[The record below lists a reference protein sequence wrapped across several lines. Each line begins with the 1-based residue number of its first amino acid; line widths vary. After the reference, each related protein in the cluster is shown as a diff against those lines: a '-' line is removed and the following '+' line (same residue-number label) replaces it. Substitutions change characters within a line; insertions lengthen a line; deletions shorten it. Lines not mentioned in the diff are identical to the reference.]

1 MMINHEVRGNGPPL
15 IFLAGLGLD
24 LTVWNPLAALLKD
37 RFTCLLVDNRGSGKS
52 DAPTGPYTIEEM
64 AADTIGLARSLHVD
78 RFAVVGHS
86 MGGLVALQL
95 AADFPEAISG
105 LLLLSTA
112 RGGRSDALG
121 STPDAI
127 AAMGR
132 TRGPVEEIVRE
143 TLAVCVSE
151 DFYSN
156 RADDFETLVAERI
169 ERRATG
175 RGIAGQ
181 RAACGRFDFGSRLNE
196 ISCPCTVV
204 HGSEDRVAS
213 PDKGEQLARGIRGA
227 RLVVLPGVGHIPQ
240 WEATERLAEIIGDFL
255 ATLPDRP
262 IR

>member
-1 MMINHEVRGNGPPL
+1 MTINHEVRGNGPPL

-52 DAPTGPYTIEEM
+52 DAPAGPYTIEEM
-64 AADTIGLARSLHVD
+64 SEDTIGLARSLRMD

-86 MGGLVALQL
+86 MGGLIALQL

-132 TRGPVEEIVRE
+132 TKGPVEEIVRE
-143 TLAVCVSE
+143 TLAVCVCE
-151 DFYSN
+151 DFYTD
-156 RADDFETLVAERI
+156 RRDDFETLVAERI

-175 RGIAGQ
+175 RGMAGQ
-181 RAACGRFDFGSRLNE
+181 RAACGRFNFRSRLNE

-213 PDKGEQLARGIRGA
+213 PDKGKQLAKGIRGA
-227 RLVVLPGVGHIPQ
+227 RLVVLDGVGHMPQ
-240 WEATERLAEIIGDFL
+240 WEATEQLAEIIGASF
-255 ATLPDRP
+255 
-262 IR
+262 

>member
-1 MMINHEVRGNGPPL
+1 MTINHEVSGNGPPL

-24 LTVWNPLAALLKD
+24 LTVWNPLATLLRD
-37 RFTCLLVDNRGSGKS
+37 RFTCVLVDNRGSGKS
-52 DAPTGPYTIEEM
+52 DAPGGPYTIEEM
-64 AADTIGLARSLHVD
+64 ATDTIGLARTLHMD
-78 RFAVVGHS
+78 RFGVVGHS
-86 MGGLVALQL
+86 MGGLIALQT
-95 AADFPEAISG
+95 AADFPEAVSG

-132 TRGPVEEIVRE
+132 TRGPVKEIVRE
-143 TLAVCVSE
+143 TLTVCVGEYFCS
-151 DFYSN
+151 D
-156 RADDFETLVAERI
+156 RADDFEALVAERI

-181 RAACGRFDFGSRLNE
+181 RAACGRFEFGSRLHE

-213 PDKGEQLARGIRGA
+213 IDKGKELARDIRGA
-227 RLVVLPGVGHIPQ
+227 RLVVLPGVGHMPQ
-240 WEATERLAEIIGDFL
+240 WESTEQLADIIEASFSK
-255 ATLPDRP
+255 T
-262 IR
+262 

>member
-1 MMINHEVRGNGPPL
+1 MMINHEVSGSGPPL

-24 LTVWNPLAALLKD
+24 LTVWNPLAAHLKD

-52 DAPTGPYTIEEM
+52 DAPVGPYTIEEI
-64 AADTIGLARSLHVD
+64 AADTIDLARSLHVD
-78 RFAVVGHS
+78 RFGVVGHS
-86 MGGLVALQL
+86 MGGLIALQL
-95 AADFPEAISG
+95 AAEFPEAVSG

-127 AAMGR
+127 AALGR

-143 TLAVCVSE
+143 TLAVCVGES
-151 DFYSN
+151 FYSD
-156 RADDFETLVAERI
+156 RADNFEALVAERI
-169 ERRATG
+169 KRRATG

-181 RAACGRFDFGSRLNE
+181 RAACGRFDFRFRLHE

-213 PDKGEQLARGIRGA
+213 PNKGEELAREIRGA
-227 RLVVLPGVGHIPQ
+227 NLVMLPGVGHMPQ
-240 WEATERLAEIIGDFL
+240 WEATERLAEIIGTSFL
-255 ATLPDRP
+255 NT
-262 IR
+262 

>member
-1 MMINHEVRGNGPPL
+1 VMINHEVRGNGPPL

-24 LTVWNPLAALLKD
+24 LTVWNPLAALLED

-52 DAPTGPYTIEEM
+52 DTPGGPYTIEEM

-78 RFAVVGHS
+78 RFTVVGHS
-86 MGGLVALQL
+86 MGGLIALQL
-95 AADFPEAISG
+95 AANFPKAVSG
-105 LLLLSTA
+105 LILLSTA

-127 AAMGR
+127 AALGR
-132 TRGPVEEIVRE
+132 TRGPVEDIIRE
-143 TLAVCVSE
+143 TLTVCVGE
-151 DFYSN
+151 AFY
-156 RADDFETLVAERI
+156 ADHAGVFEALVSERI

-181 RAACGRFDFGSRLNE
+181 RAACGRFDFSSRLDE

-213 PDKGEQLARGIRGA
+213 PEKGEQLARGIRGA
-227 RLVVLPGVGHIPQ
+227 RLVVLDRVGHMPQ
-240 WEATERLAEIIGDFL
+240 WEATEQLAEIIGASF
-255 ATLPDRP
+255 
-262 IR
+262 